1 MMVVVVV
8 EGENVIRHVKREWE
22 LSRRD
27 LSSWECVRGNVEGG
41 NFRIH
46 SYQFK
51 HDVMDEAKRC
61 IGSL

>member
-1 MMVVVVV
+1 MVVVVVVV

-41 NFRIH
+41 I
-46 SYQFK
+46 S
-51 HDVMDEAKRC
+51 
-61 IGSL
+61 GSILTSSNMT